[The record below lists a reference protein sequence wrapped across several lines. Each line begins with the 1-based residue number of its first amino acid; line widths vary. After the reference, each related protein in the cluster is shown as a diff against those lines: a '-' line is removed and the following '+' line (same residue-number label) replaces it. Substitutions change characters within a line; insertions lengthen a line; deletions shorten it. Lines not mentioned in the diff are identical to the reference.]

1 METGEIGHNADRMLV
16 GEHAEAQETPA
27 ASIDSGTINENTRLI
42 TKPLPFYS
50 VVLFSRSIQSFYS
63 VDLFRFVTVI
73 TVRCEARLMKRAI
86 NQPSNGRLGTN

>member
-50 VVLFSRSIQSFYS
+50 V
-63 VDLFRFVTVI
+63 DLFRFVTVI

>member
-50 VVLFSRSIQSFYS
+50 VVLFSRSILSFYS
-63 VDLFRFVTVI
+63 VVLFSRSI
-73 TVRCEARLMKRAI
+73 QSI
-86 NQPSNGRLGTN
+86 SSGS